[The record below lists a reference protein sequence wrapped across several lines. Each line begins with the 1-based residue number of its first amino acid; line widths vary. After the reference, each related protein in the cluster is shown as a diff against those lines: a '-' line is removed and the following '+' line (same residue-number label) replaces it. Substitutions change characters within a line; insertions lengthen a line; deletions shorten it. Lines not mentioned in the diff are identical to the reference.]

1 MTRESPQRLIGN
13 GSRQV
18 AYEVADPCVIQP
30 VMDAPEVA
38 QWCGYGSAVDAYLAD
53 PATRVVAIEQDG
65 EVTGAFV
72 STSLTPGV
80 SQCHCLLTQ
89 KCHPKIEAARL
100 GQLWAFGPGGV
111 SRLVG
116 RASSAN
122 RPAIH
127 FASKTGMSRI
137 YEHDGEVY
145 TALGIE
151 DWPWHHA
158 RWCLQAAPGLSG
170 PEGVMLGA
178 FIRLVRAGG
187 AVRGAALFNEWAPLH
202 GAPGIDLVKHT
213 PDSALCRYRGA
224 LYFVLPDR
232 IEPAEVNDEHR

>member
-1 MTRESPQRLIGN
+1 MKRESLAVRE
-13 GSRQV
+13 SS
-18 AYEVADPCVIQP
+18 DPRTIQP
-30 VMDAPEVA
+30 VIDTPEVA
-38 QWCGYGSAVDAYLAD
+38 EWCGQGSAIEAYLAD
-53 PATRVVAIEQDG
+53 PATRVLAVEQGG
-65 EVTGAFV
+65 EITGAFV
-72 STSLTPGV
+72 VTALTPGV
-80 SQCHCLLTQ
+80 AQCHNLLTRR
-89 KCHPKIEAARL
+89 CHPKIEAVRL
-100 GQLWAFGPGGV
+100 GQAWAFGPGGF

-116 RASSAN
+116 QTSTEHK
-122 RPAIH
+122 PALH
-127 FASKTGMSRI
+127 FAAKAGMRRL

-178 FIRLVRAGG
+178 FVRLVRVGG

-224 LYFVLPDR
+224 FYFVLPER
-232 IEPAEVNDEHR
+232 IEPAEVNDELRQ